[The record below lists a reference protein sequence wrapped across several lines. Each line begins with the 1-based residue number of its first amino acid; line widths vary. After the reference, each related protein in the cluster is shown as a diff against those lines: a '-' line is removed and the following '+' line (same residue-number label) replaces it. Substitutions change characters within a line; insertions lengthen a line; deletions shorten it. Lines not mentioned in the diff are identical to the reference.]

1 MLSSITIAKADTRL
15 AKLKARRKLWLDVH
29 LYLGLIAG
37 AVLAVVGLTG
47 SFAVFF
53 VELQEVLNPE
63 LAIVSTPPEHRQK
76 LRSLDEIVAA
86 AESVKPQ
93 GSRFFKVYYPR
104 KSDIAYKLL
113 YFVRDDKQAN
123 NGDGYYIFIDP
134 YTARVNGTQLYYL
147 KDRYWGRPIV
157 GFIMQLHWCLLQGR
171 TGANI
176 NGILAAISS
185 ISVLTGLILWWPLT
199 GKFKQALTVKRNA
212 SVVRFNFDLHKTF
225 GFYSAIVLLPVL
237 FSGVYFNLPEQINV
251 LVKLFSPVSRP
262 TAFNSIPAEIRSKPP
277 QAGQQ
282 ALSLST
288 VEAIVQEH
296 YPTGR
301 LWMLDGPKS
310 PEGVY
315 KVMKKDVTE
324 LSHFVGYRDIAL
336 DQYSGEIVKVYDKST
351 GSNGDIFLDWQWPLH
366 SGYAFGWTGRMLVF
380 FSGLA
385 CPVLYITG
393 VIRWLQKR
401 RAKQPLKSHRQNQS
415 QPAQAAESVY

>member
-1 MLSSITIAKADTRL
+1 MFSSMTIANADTRL
-15 AKLKARRKLWLDVH
+15 AKLKARRKLWLNVH
-29 LYLGLIAG
+29 LYIGLIAG

-47 SFAVFF
+47 SFAVFY
-53 VELQEVLNPE
+53 VELQEILNPE

-93 GSRFFKVYYPR
+93 DSRFFKVYYPR
-104 KSDIAYKLL
+104 KPDIAYKLL

-123 NGDGYYIFIDP
+123 NGDGYYIFVDP
-134 YTARVNGTQLYYL
+134 YTATVNGTQRYYL

-171 TGANI
+171 MGADI
-176 NGILAAISS
+176 NGILAAISI

-199 GKFKQALTVKRNA
+199 GKFKQALTFKRNA
-212 SVVRFNFDLHKTF
+212 STARFNFDLHKTL

-237 FSGVYFNLPEQINV
+237 FSGVYFNLPRQVNV
-251 LVKLFSPVSRP
+251 AVNLFSQVSRP
-262 TAFNSIPAEIRSKPP
+262 SAFNSIPMEIRSKPP

-288 VEAIVQEH
+288 VEAIVQER
-296 YPTGR
+296 YPTGS
-301 LWMLDGPKS
+301 LWMLLGPKS
-310 PEGVY
+310 PEDVY

-324 LSHFVGYRDIAL
+324 LSRFIGYRDIAV
-336 DQYSGEIVKVYDKST
+336 DQYSGEIVKVYDNSVGT
-351 GSNGDIFLDWQWPLH
+351 SGDRFLDWQWPLH

-380 FSGLA
+380 FSGLV
-385 CPVLYITG
+385 CPILYVTG
-393 VIRWLQKR
+393 VVRWLQKR
-401 RAKQPLKSHRQNQS
+401 RAMRAKVGR
-415 QPAQAAESVY
+415 